1 MPSRRSAVTED
12 KERTRAR
19 ILAAA
24 IDVFAEHG
32 YEGASTRE
40 ICGRAGVN
48 GAALNYHFR
57 SKELMWLAVCDEVSV
72 RMQRIAFASVSLEVS
87 PRDALRRFL
96 GSLFDALA
104 VDARPAQILVWAAM
118 QSRSMD
124 IERTLETFRPFVDI
138 ARGYFTSAQRA
149 GLLPAHV
156 DVQLVLPI
164 LFAQFVYPFVAQ
176 EGQRWMFGADPKQ
189 PKFAARLRA
198 LLLRSADVLLGLEV
212 AQERRGHRG
221 AEEAE
226 RHGGGDE
233 RARPSSRRARLPRG
247 RR

>member
-1 MPSRRSAVTED
+1 MPSRRPAVTED

-57 SKELMWLAVCDEVSV
+57 SKELMWLAVCDEVSA
-72 RMQRIAFASVSLEVS
+72 RMQRIAFASVSLELT

-96 GSLFDALA
+96 GSLFDGLA
-104 VDARPAQILVWAAM
+104 ADPKPAQILVWAAM
-118 QSRSMD
+118 QSRRMD
-124 IERTLETFRPFVDI
+124 IERTLEAFRPFVDI
-138 ARGYFTSAQRA
+138 AHGYFTSAQRA
-149 GLLPAHV
+149 GLLPREV

-176 EGQRWMFGADPKQ
+176 EGQRWMFGGDLSQ

-198 LLLRSADVLLGLEV
+198 LLLRSADLLLGLQPADEPQ
-212 AQERRGHRG
+212 AGKRRRNRKATGRS
-221 AEEAE
+221 
-226 RHGGGDE
+226 RDQGD
-233 RARPSSRRARLPRG
+233 R
-247 RR
+247 

>member
-1 MPSRRSAVTED
+1 MPSRRAPVAED

-24 IDVFAEHG
+24 VDVFAEHG

-57 SKELMWLAVCDEVSV
+57 SKELMWLAVCDEVSA
-72 RMQRIAFASVSLEVS
+72 RMQRIAFASVSLELT

-104 VDARPAQILVWAAM
+104 EDARPAQILVWAAM
-118 QSRSMD
+118 QSRRMNA
-124 IERTLETFRPFVDI
+124 ERTLDAFRPFVDI

-149 GLLPAHV
+149 GLLPAEV

-164 LFAQFVYPFVAQ
+164 LFAQFIYPFVAQ
-176 EGQRWMFGADPKQ
+176 EGQRWMFGADPSQ

-198 LLLRSADVLLGLEV
+198 LLLHSADLLLGLDTA
-212 AQERRGHRG
+212 AQPRR
-221 AEEAE
+221 
-226 RHGGGDE
+226 
-233 RARPSSRRARLPRG
+233 RRKPR
-247 RR
+247 R

>member
-1 MPSRRSAVTED
+1 VPTRPRAVTDD

-24 IDVFAEHG
+24 IDVFAEQG

-57 SKELMWLAVCDEVSV
+57 SKQQMWLAVCDEVSQ
-72 RMQRIAFASVSLEVS
+72 RMQRIAFDSVSLELT

-96 GSLFDALA
+96 GSLFDGLV
-104 VDARPAQILVWAAM
+104 VDPRPAQILVWAAM
-118 QSRSMD
+118 QSRNKD
-124 IERTLETFRPFVDI
+124 VERTLESFRPFVDI
-138 ARGYFTSAQRA
+138 AHGYFTSAQSS
-149 GLLPAHV
+149 GLLPSEV

-176 EGQRWMFGADPKQ
+176 EGQRRMFGGDLSQ
-189 PKFAARLRA
+189 PRFAGRLRA
-198 LLLRSADVLLGLEV
+198 LLLRSADLLLGLRP
-212 AQERRGHRG
+212 A
-221 AEEAE
+221 
-226 RHGGGDE
+226 DE
-233 RARPSSRRARLPRG
+233 PRARVAARRRRKRAR
-247 RR
+247 

>member
-1 MPSRRSAVTED
+1 MPSRRSAVAED
-12 KERTRAR
+12 KEQTRAR

-57 SKELMWLAVCDEVSV
+57 SKELMWLAVCDEVSG
-72 RMQRIAFASVSLEVS
+72 RMQRIAFDAVTVELT

-96 GSLFDALA
+96 GALFDGLA
-104 VDARPAQILVWAAM
+104 ADPRPAQILVWAAM
-118 QSRSMD
+118 QSRRMD
-124 IERTLETFRPFVDI
+124 IERTLERFRPFVDI
-138 ARGYFTSAQRA
+138 AHGYFTSAQSA
-149 GLLPAHV
+149 GLLPREV

-176 EGQRWMFGADPKQ
+176 EGQRWMFGGDLSQ
-189 PKFAARLRA
+189 PKHAARLRA
-198 LLLRSADVLLGLEV
+198 LLLRSADVLLGV
-212 AQERRGHRG
+212 APADAPRAAATARR
-221 AEEAE
+221 
-226 RHGGGDE
+226 
-233 RARPSSRRARLPRG
+233 RPRRAR
-247 RR
+247 

>member
-1 MPSRRSAVTED
+1 MPSRRTVVAEED

-24 IDVFAEHG
+24 VDVFAEHG
-32 YEGASTRE
+32 YEGAATRE

-57 SKELMWLAVCDEVSV
+57 SKELMWLAVCAEVST
-72 RMQRIAFASVSLEVS
+72 RLQRIAFASVSLEPT

-104 VDARPAQILVWAAM
+104 ADPRPAQIMVWAAM
-118 QSRSMD
+118 QRTD
-124 IERTLETFRPFVDI
+124 IERTLEAFRPFVDV
-138 ARGYFTSAQRA
+138 ARGYFVSAQRA
-149 GLLPAHV
+149 GLLSPDV
-156 DVQLVLPI
+156 DVQVVLPI

-176 EGQRWMFGADPKQ
+176 EGQRWMFGGDLSQ

-198 LLLRSADVLLGLEV
+198 LLLRSADVLLGVGPADEPRAAV
-212 AQERRGHRG
+212 TPRRHR
-221 AEEAE
+221 
-226 RHGGGDE
+226 
-233 RARPSSRRARLPRG
+233 RRTR
-247 RR
+247 

>member
-1 MPSRRSAVTED
+1 MPSRPPTAADDD

-32 YEGASTRE
+32 YEGAATRE

-57 SKELMWLAVCDEVSV
+57 SKELMWLAVCDEVST
-72 RMQRIAFASVSLEVS
+72 RLQRIAFASVSLEPT

-96 GSLFDALA
+96 GALFDGLA
-104 VDARPAQILVWAAM
+104 ADPRPAQILVWAAM
-118 QSRSMD
+118 QARRMD
-124 IERTLETFRPFVDI
+124 IERTLEAFRPFVDV
-138 ARGYFTSAQRA
+138 ARGYFLSAQRA
-149 GLLPAHV
+149 GLLSREV

-176 EGQRWMFGADPKQ
+176 EGQRWMFGGDLSQ
-189 PKFAARLRA
+189 PRFAARLRA
-198 LLLRSADVLLGLEV
+198 LLIRSADLLLGLEPAAAPPV
-212 AQERRGHRG
+212 AAAARRRRSGK
-221 AEEAE
+221 
-226 RHGGGDE
+226 
-233 RARPSSRRARLPRG
+233 RAR
-247 RR
+247 

>member
-1 MPSRRSAVTED
+1 MRYASRPMPSRRTAVAED

-57 SKELMWLAVCDEVSV
+57 SKQLMWLAVCDEVSG
-72 RMQRIAFASVSLEVS
+72 RMQRIAFSAVSLELT
-87 PRDALRRFL
+87 PRDALRSFL
-96 GSLFDALA
+96 GALFDGLA
-104 VDARPAQILVWAAM
+104 ADPKPAQILVWAAM
-118 QSRSMD
+118 QSRHMD
-124 IERTLETFRPFVDI
+124 IDRTLEAFRPFVDI
-138 ARGYFTSAQRA
+138 AHGYFTSAQRA
-149 GLLPAHV
+149 GLLPREV

-176 EGQRWMFGADPKQ
+176 EGQRWMFGGDLSQ

-198 LLLRSADVLLGLEV
+198 LLLRSADLLLGV
-212 AQERRGHRG
+212 GPA
-221 AEEAE
+221 
-226 RHGGGDE
+226 DE
-233 RARPSSRRARLPRG
+233 PRAAVTPRRAR
-247 RR
+247 RRAR